1 MPPPPIIS
9 NFQSEEPALPS
20 NNLWVGNLSRDV
32 TDADL
37 AALFNKH
44 GALDIVKKNLS
55 RSYAFVCF
63 ECVET
68 AKAAR
73 EALQGTV
80 LRGSALKIEFA
91 KPAKQCKS
99 LWVGGIGPSVT
110 KEELEEQFLRFGK
123 MQEFKFLRDRNTAFV
138 DYLRIEDATEA
149 LKNLNG
155 KRIGGDQI
163 RVDYLR
169 SHHSRRE

>member
-55 RSYAFVCF
+55 RSYAFVYF
-63 ECVET
+63 ECVEN

-91 KPAKQCKS
+91 KPVCSALFCDRLGFS
-99 LWVGGIGPSVT
+99 FCYWSYFLYLDCLLFFIG
-110 KEELEEQFLRFGK
+110 
-123 MQEFKFLRDRNTAFV
+123 
-138 DYLRIEDATEA
+138 Y
-149 LKNLNG
+149 
-155 KRIGGDQI
+155 
-163 RVDYLR
+163 
-169 SHHSRRE
+169 